1 MANERQ
7 GFSTLDRAL
16 KVRKTSRVEIQR
28 VSKKSVL
35 ASIFIDRK
43 QNVDVERKNSLMA
56 PDSES
61 LNSESLSYYYYCWAI
76 IVRRNSKKDEMKT
89 SDSIHQLSY
98 LHRCSNRLWI
108 SLLTIDER
116 FHINIYINILRLISS
131 HDEMLNTILSHRN
144 SRMEET
150 TEKGLWKFSVIIS
163 HCLHAARDQ
172 RI

>member
-61 LNSESLSYYYYCWAI
+61 LNSESLSYYYYC
-76 IVRRNSKKDEMKT
+76 
-89 SDSIHQLSY
+89 
-98 LHRCSNRLWI
+98 
-108 SLLTIDER
+108 
-116 FHINIYINILRLISS
+116 
-131 HDEMLNTILSHRN
+131 
-144 SRMEET
+144 
-150 TEKGLWKFSVIIS
+150 
-163 HCLHAARDQ
+163 
-172 RI
+172 

>member
-16 KVRKTSRVEIQR
+16 KMRKTSRAEIQR

-61 LNSESLSYYYYCWAI
+61 LNSESLSYYYYC
-76 IVRRNSKKDEMKT
+76 
-89 SDSIHQLSY
+89 
-98 LHRCSNRLWI
+98 
-108 SLLTIDER
+108 
-116 FHINIYINILRLISS
+116 
-131 HDEMLNTILSHRN
+131 
-144 SRMEET
+144 
-150 TEKGLWKFSVIIS
+150 
-163 HCLHAARDQ
+163 
-172 RI
+172 